1 MALYVYAIIAKDHPL
16 RLDGMTGVGAQP
28 SPVRAVTA
36 GSLCAVV
43 SDISEEIRP
52 KRRDLQVHQEVLE
65 SLMADAVILPL
76 QFGYLASDDQAVQT
90 ALEENT
96 DSYLA
101 TLARLEGCAEYHVR
115 ASQADEDELLRQI
128 LQDLPEARELNERI
142 RAGAQDPQL
151 SLALGELVAREVQ
164 ERQDSLAAGLVQA
177 LIPYGRE
184 HAIHPPSSPDFL
196 NLSLLVAHDQT
207 EDFLAAE
214 ASLARQI
221 EGGVDFRL
229 TGPLPPYSFVQ

>member
-1 MALYVYAIIAKDHPL
+1 MALYVYAIIAKDHPQ
-16 RLDGMTGVGAQP
+16 RLDGVTGVGSNP

-65 SLMADAVILPL
+65 ALMADAVILPL
-76 QFGYLASDDQAVQT
+76 QFGYLASDDQAVQM
-90 ALEENT
+90 ALDENT

-101 TLARLEGCAEYHVR
+101 TLARLDGCAEYHVR

-128 LQDLPEARELNERI
+128 LQDLPQARELNEQI

-184 HAIHPPSSPDFL
+184 HVTHPPSGPDFL
-196 NLSLLVAHDQT
+196 NLSLLVPHDQT